1 MPHLGFM
8 TNVKYIEVC
17 CEADHLIG
25 KGMEDHQDDGWE
37 AFLKGFPVS
46 LCRYGSEPDGG
57 PMGRGEWKLQRA
69 V

>member
-25 KGMEDHQDDGWE
+25 KGMEDHQEDGWE
-37 AFLKGFPVS
+37 AFLKGLSCLFVQV
-46 LCRYGSEPDGG
+46 R
-57 PMGRGEWKLQRA
+57 
-69 V
+69 